1 MTKIEGSGSISQRHG
16 SADPDPPQNVM
27 DPQHCYQDTE
37 KARDESVYYALMF
50 GLLGLGSTVAT
61 FLQGLM
67 FGISGKTLLLGIFF
81 SFPKNAVTIYGYSMI
96 QNSQRCLGKANTV
109 PVP

>member
-1 MTKIEGSGSISQRHG
+1 
-16 SADPDPPQNVM
+16 M

-67 FGISGKTLLLGIFF
+67 FGISGKNLLFGIFY
-81 SFPKNAVTIYGYSMI
+81 KMHLQG
-96 QNSQRCLGKANTV
+96 TV
-109 PVP
+109 PVRFFYDTQLSEMPWKIQYGTL